1 MTVPDRRI
9 SVDPRLWRDW
19 VSVPVANDYKPHF
32 LAGGF
37 LESFTDS
44 NPAMHQPA
52 LDHHLVV
59 LHQRGAKRVQRDG
72 GGGKRIVDVELN
84 ATTTVEAGSVY
95 SWRTEGPIGFAHL
108 YVAPDYFSTLVAETY
123 GRAPSTVSFAET
135 VGRPDPHAA
144 NLFEL
149 LLDRRGDPDW
159 ALSVDCYFDALL
171 VRLAATS
178 HWGGEFRQYRRLALS
193 PHTLSRVRDFVRSN
207 IRVRISLTD
216 LAEVAGYS
224 RFHFVRAFKESTGLP
239 PYAYVIRERIAVAQ
253 EMIRAG
259 DMPIAEAARLCGF
272 ATHAHFSSQFRSI
285 TGTTPAEY
293 RRRFGG
299 MGNSSGD
306 RGSAGESAASEGVKI

>member
-1 MTVPDRRI
+1 MAVPDRRI
-9 SVDPRLWRDW
+9 TVDPRLWRDW
-19 VSVPVANDYKPHF
+19 VSVPAANDYEPHF

-37 LESFTDS
+37 LESFTDTNS
-44 NPAMHQPA
+44 AMHQPA

-59 LHQRGAKRVQRDG
+59 LHQRGPKRVQRDG
-72 GGGKRIVDVELN
+72 GGGQRIVEVELN

-95 SWRTEGPIGFAHL
+95 RWRTEGPIGFAHL
-108 YVAPDYFSTLVAETY
+108 YIAPDYFSTLVAETY

-135 VGRPDPHAA
+135 IGRPDPHAA

-149 LLDRRGDPDW
+149 LLDKRGDPDW
-159 ALSVDCYFDALL
+159 ALSADCYFDALL

-193 PHTLSRVRDFVRSN
+193 PHTISRVRDFIRSN
-207 IRVRISLTD
+207 IGGRISLTE

-272 ATHAHFSSQFRSI
+272 ATHAHFPTQFRSI

-299 MGNSSGD
+299 MG
-306 RGSAGESAASEGVKI
+306 E